1 MGPLRHTLTKAERLS
16 GKTSIDNLIS
26 RGKYFSAG
34 CVRCCYLFRDL
45 ASPGPPPGEVAVSPS
60 LPGDP
65 LSVPCHSPHPGE
77 AAVTRILVSVPK
89 RHFKRAVKRN
99 LLKRRIREAYRLQ
112 KEILGDR
119 VVDLMFA
126 YTSREVLTYEE
137 IRSSVE
143 AVLRHLASK

>member
-45 ASPGPPPGEVAVSPS
+45 ASP
-60 LPGDP
+60 D
-65 LSVPCHSPHPGE
+65 E

-89 RHFKRAVKRN
+89 KHFKRAVKRN
-99 LLKRRIREAYRLQ
+99 FLKRRIREAYRLQ

-119 VVDLMFA
+119 VMDLMFV
-126 YTSREVLTYEE
+126 YTSREVLPYEE

>member
-45 ASPGPPPGEVAVSPS
+45 ASPGP

-99 LLKRRIREAYRLQ
+99 FLKRRIREAYRLQ

-119 VVDLMFA
+119 VLDLMFV
-126 YTSREVLTYEE
+126 YTSHEVLPYEE